1 MSLPAPDEALRG
13 APIEDSENGIYVY
26 KEAKG
31 GGLEPVC
38 HTWSTTV
45 EGIAS
50 QVDMEGAEALVFD
63 YASGEQHERLR
74 VPVKQVKAEET
85 SEEVPAGGVTA
96 GEPQGELESVRAGGE
111 ARTYEV
117 MADQLERATERAN
130 RLQSQIDSLRERY
143 RAKIDRLKSEH
154 EEEVEDLQETISD
167 LREEKR
173 DLRSDMSATERVAQ
187 MAAPKIP
194 GLISAMTSNLAGAGD
209 EGSSG
214 EVTLTEEE
222 VRQLTEPDEAGGGQT
237 SAQASL
243 PEPQDGAEDS
253 EEDDGEKKYTEEEAR
268 QMAEKLR
275 TQDRIVN
282 GVVAYISGE
291 ASKSDMKQYL
301 QSLQKTVGL
310 PGPAERIVK
319 AADWLK
325 DSGEAYIGMLQS
337 MGPDEA
343 AEALA
348 QTQDGDVTEEEKEL
362 LSALLKRVQSD
373 D

>member
-1 MSLPAPDEALRG
+1 LG
-13 APIEDSENGIYVY
+13 
-26 KEAKG
+26 
-31 GGLEPVC
+31 
-38 HTWSTTV
+38 
-45 EGIAS
+45 
-50 QVDMEGAEALVFD
+50 
-63 YASGEQHERLR
+63 
-74 VPVKQVKAEET
+74 
-85 SEEVPAGGVTA
+85 
-96 GEPQGELESVRAGGE
+96 SVRASGE

-117 MADQLERATERAN
+117 MADQLERATNRAA
-130 RLQSQIDSLRERY
+130 RLQSHIDSLREKY

-154 EEEVEDLQETISD
+154 EEEVEDLQEKISD

-194 GLISAMTSNLAGAGD
+194 GLISAMTANLAGTGD

-222 VRQLTEPDEAGGGQT
+222 VRQLTEPDGSEEKQPE
-237 SAQASL
+237 AQASL
-243 PEPQDGAEDS
+243 PQPQDGAEDS
-253 EEDDGEKKYTEEEAR
+253 EEGDGEKKYTEQEAR

-282 GVVAYISGE
+282 AVVSYISGE

-325 DSGEAYIGMLQS
+325 NSGEAYIGMLQS

>member
-31 GGLEPVC
+31 GSLEPVC

-50 QVDMEGAEALVFD
+50 QVDMEVAEALVFD

-74 VPVKQVKAEET
+74 VPVKQVKAKEEAQ
-85 SEEVPAGGVTA
+85 EKVPAGDGA
-96 GEPQGELESVRAGGE
+96 QDELGSVRASGE

-117 MADQLERATERAN
+117 MADQLERATNRAA
-130 RLQSQIDSLRERY
+130 RLQSHIDSLREKY

-154 EEEVEDLQETISD
+154 EEEVEDLQEKISD

-194 GLISAMTSNLAGAGD
+194 GLISAMTANLAGAGD
-209 EGSSG
+209 EGSTG

-222 VRQLTEPDEAGGGQT
+222 VRQLTEPDEESEEKQPE
-237 SAQASL
+237 AQASL
-243 PEPQDGAEDS
+243 PEPQDGAEDT
-253 EEDDGEKKYTEEEAR
+253 EEDDGEKKYTEQEAK

-275 TQDRIVN
+275 TRDRIVS

-348 QTQDGDVTEEEKEL
+348 QTQDGDVTEEEKEV
-362 LSALLKRVQSD
+362 LSALLKRVQND

>member
-26 KEAKG
+26 KELEG
-31 GGLEPVC
+31 GELEGIC

-74 VPVKQVKAEET
+74 VPVKQVKAKEE
-85 SEEVPAGGVTA
+85 SHEKVPAGGD
-96 GEPQGELESVRAGGE
+96 QDELGSVRASGE

-117 MADQLERATERAN
+117 MADQLERATNRAA
-130 RLQSQIDSLRERY
+130 RLQSHIDSLREKY

-154 EEEVEDLQETISD
+154 EEEVENLQEKISD

-194 GLISAMTSNLAGAGD
+194 GLISAMTANLAGAGD
-209 EGSSG
+209 KGGSDEGALS
-214 EVTLTEEE
+214 EEE
-222 VRQLTEPDEAGGGQT
+222 VRRLRESNEVGEGQ
-237 SAQASL
+237 SQAQA
-243 PEPQDGAEDS
+243 PGAQDS
-253 EEDDGEKKYTEEEAR
+253 EEGGGKKKYTEQEAR

-325 DSGEAYIGMLQS
+325 DSGEEYIGMLQS

>member
-1 MSLPAPDEALRG
+1 MSLPAPSEALSG
-13 APIEDSENGIYVY
+13 APIEDSKNGIYVY

-63 YASGEQHERLR
+63 YANGEQHERLR
-74 VPVKQVKAEET
+74 VPVKQVKAKEE
-85 SEEVPAGGVTA
+85 SHEKVPAGDGA
-96 GEPQGELESVRAGGE
+96 QDELGSVRASGE

-117 MADQLERATERAN
+117 MADQLERATNRAA
-130 RLQSQIDSLRERY
+130 RLQSQIDSLREKY

-154 EEEVEDLQETISD
+154 EEKVEDLEEKISD

-194 GLISAMTSNLAGAGD
+194 GLISAMTANLASADD
-209 EGSSG
+209 EGGSG
-214 EVTLTEEE
+214 QVVVSEDEA
-222 VRQLTEPDEAGGGQT
+222 RRLTEPDEAGGEQPE
-237 SAQASL
+237 AQASL
-243 PEPQDGAEDS
+243 PEPQGGAEES
-253 EEDDGEKKYTEEEAR
+253 EEDDSEKVTRQEAR
-268 QMAEKLR
+268 QMAERLR

-282 GVVAYISGE
+282 GLFTYISGE
-291 ASKSDMKQYL
+291 ASKSDMKKWL
-301 QSLQKTVGL
+301 QSLQQTTGL
-310 PGPAERIVK
+310 PGPAERIIK

-325 DSGEAYIGMLQS
+325 DNGEAYIGMLQS

-348 QTQDGDVTEEEKEL
+348 QTQGGDVTEEEKEL

>member
-1 MSLPAPDEALRG
+1 MSLPAPSEALSG
-13 APIEDSENGIYVY
+13 APIEDSKNGIYVY

-63 YASGEQHERLR
+63 YANGEQHERLR
-74 VPVKQVKAEET
+74 VPVKQVKAKEE
-85 SEEVPAGGVTA
+85 SHEKVPAGDGA
-96 GEPQGELESVRAGGE
+96 QDELGSVRASGE

-117 MADQLERATERAN
+117 MADQLERATNRAA
-130 RLQSQIDSLRERY
+130 RLQSQIDSLREKY

-154 EEEVEDLQETISD
+154 EEKVEDLEEKISD

-194 GLISAMTSNLAGAGD
+194 GLISAMTANLASAD
-209 EGSSG
+209 G
-214 EVTLTEEE
+214 EVDSGQVVVSEEE
-222 VRQLTEPDEAGGGQT
+222 ARRLTEPDEAGGEQT
-237 SAQASL
+237 EAQASL
-243 PEPQDGAEDS
+243 PEPQGGAEES
-253 EEDDGEKKYTEEEAR
+253 EEDDSEKVTRQEAR
-268 QMAEKLR
+268 QMAERLR

-301 QSLQKTVGL
+301 QSLQKTAGL
-310 PGPAERIVK
+310 PGPAERIIK

-325 DSGEAYIGMLQS
+325 DNGEAYIGMLQS

-348 QTQDGDVTEEEKEL
+348 QTQGGDVTEEEKEL

>member
-31 GGLEPVC
+31 GALEPVC

-74 VPVKQVKAEET
+74 VPVKQVKAKEEAQ
-85 SEEVPAGGVTA
+85 EKVPAGDGA
-96 GEPQGELESVRAGGE
+96 QDELDSIRASGE

-117 MADQLERATERAN
+117 MADQLERATNRAA
-130 RLQSQIDSLRERY
+130 RLQSQIDSLREKY

-194 GLISAMTSNLAGAGD
+194 GLISAMTANLASADG
-209 EGSSG
+209 EGGSG
-214 EVTLTEEE
+214 QVVVSEGEA
-222 VRQLTEPDEAGGGQT
+222 RRLTEPDEAGGEQPG
-237 SAQASL
+237 AQASR
-243 PEPQDGAEDS
+243 PQAQDS
-253 EEDDGEKKYTEEEAR
+253 EEDDSEKVTRKEAR
-268 QMAEKLR
+268 QMAERLR

-291 ASKSDMKQYL
+291 ASKSDMKKWL
-301 QSLQKTVGL
+301 QSLQQTTGL
-310 PGPAERIVK
+310 PGPAERIIK

-325 DSGEAYIGMLQS
+325 NNGEAYIGMLQS
-337 MGPDEA
+337 MGADEA

-348 QTQDGDVTEEEKEL
+348 QTQGGDVTEEEKEL

>member
-50 QVDMEGAEALVFD
+50 QVEMEGAQALVFD

-74 VPVKQVKAEET
+74 VPVKQVKAKKEAQEK
-85 SEEVPAGGVTA
+85 VPAGDGA
-96 GEPQGELESVRAGGE
+96 QDELGSVRASGE

-117 MADQLERATERAN
+117 MADQLERATNRAA
-130 RLQSQIDSLRERY
+130 RLQSQIDQLRDEY

-154 EEEVEDLQETISD
+154 EEEVEELQETISD

-194 GLISAMTSNLAGAGD
+194 GLISAMTANLAGAGD
-209 EGSSG
+209 EGESG

-222 VRQLTEPDEAGGGQT
+222 VRQLTEPDEAIEEQ
-237 SAQASL
+237 
-243 PEPQDGAEDS
+243 PEAC
-253 EEDDGEKKYTEEEAR
+253 
-268 QMAEKLR
+268 
-275 TQDRIVN
+275 
-282 GVVAYISGE
+282 
-291 ASKSDMKQYL
+291 
-301 QSLQKTVGL
+301 
-310 PGPAERIVK
+310 
-319 AADWLK
+319 
-325 DSGEAYIGMLQS
+325 
-337 MGPDEA
+337 
-343 AEALA
+343 
-348 QTQDGDVTEEEKEL
+348 L
-362 LSALLKRVQSD
+362 LLHI
-373 D
+373 

>member
-26 KEAKG
+26 KEAEG

-74 VPVKQVKAEET
+74 VPVKQVKAESPAEK
-85 SEEVPAGGVTA
+85 VPAGRTPA
-96 GEPQGELESVRAGGE
+96 EEPQGELESVRAGGE

-130 RLQSQIDSLRERY
+130 RLQSQIDQLREEY

-194 GLISAMTSNLAGAGD
+194 GLISAMTANLAGGGD
-209 EGSSG
+209 EGSSA

-222 VRQLTEPDEAGGGQT
+222 VRQLTEPDEAGGEQT
-237 SAQASL
+237 GAQASL

-253 EEDDGEKKYTEEEAR
+253 EEDNGEKITGQQAR
-268 QMAEKLR
+268 QMAERLR
-275 TQDRIVN
+275 TQDRIAR
-282 GVVAYISGE
+282 GLLGYIRGHE
-291 ASKSDMKQYL
+291 SKSDMKKWL
-301 QSLQKTVGL
+301 QSLKQTTGL
-310 PGPAERIVK
+310 PGPAERIIK

-325 DSGEAYIGMLQS
+325 NNGEAYMGMLQS